1 MEQTKSLTAPI
12 PASLHARVTEERI
25 AANQSLGEYITNLLT
40 DYYNNGGKK
49 DMAQTRTLAF
59 QIPDELFRQIKRHLE
74 RESERTGRKVT
85 QREFVLGLIED
96 ALREA
101 EQTTPPASEAE
112 AESATANNESQEGGD
127 GQYESA

>member
-59 QIPDELFRQIKRHLE
+59 QIPEELFRQIKRHLE

-101 EQTTPPASEAE
+101 EQEMTSPADET
-112 AESATANNESQEGGD
+112 ESAAMDSESQEGGD
-127 GQYESA
+127 GQYEPA

>member
-25 AANQSLGEYITNLLT
+25 AVNQSLGEYITNLLT

-59 QIPDELFRQIKRHLE
+59 QIPEELFRQIKRHLE

-101 EQTTPPASEAE
+101 EQEMTSPADEIESSAVDSESE
-112 AESATANNESQEGGD
+112 EGGESQ
-127 GQYESA
+127 YEPA

>member
-40 DYYNNGGKK
+40 DYYNNGGEK
-49 DMAQTRTLAF
+49 DMAQTRTMAF
-59 QIPDELFRQIKRHLE
+59 QIPEELFRQIKRHLE

-101 EQTTPPASEAE
+101 EQEMTSPADET
-112 AESATANNESQEGGD
+112 ESAAMDSESQEGGD
-127 GQYESA
+127 GQYEPA

>member
-40 DYYNNGGKK
+40 DYYNNGGEK

-59 QIPDELFRQIKRHLE
+59 QIPEELFRQIKRHLE

-101 EQTTPPASEAE
+101 EQEMTSPADET
-112 AESATANNESQEGGD
+112 ESAAMDSESQEGGD
-127 GQYESA
+127 GQYEPA